1 MDIQKAEHLAVLVS
15 KKNRY
20 ESIIEGMETG
30 YSDEW
35 EFRNSHTG
43 TTVDLSR
50 DDWAEIRAMTK
61 RKLDEVIREIKAL

>member
-1 MDIQKAEHLAVLVS
+1 MDIQKAEQLAILVS

-20 ESIIEGMETG
+20 ESIIKGMESG